1 MCSRERWE
9 GVIEVVAYVLPE
21 KKLVKLKFLMLFLVE
36 LELGPTGE
44 GKLSFLLLLLQA
56 AATAVPW
63 C

>member
-1 MCSRERWE
+1 M
-9 GVIEVVAYVLPE
+9 VAYLFPE

-44 GKLSFLLLLLQA
+44 GKFSFLLLLPQA
-56 AATAVPW
+56 AAAAVPW